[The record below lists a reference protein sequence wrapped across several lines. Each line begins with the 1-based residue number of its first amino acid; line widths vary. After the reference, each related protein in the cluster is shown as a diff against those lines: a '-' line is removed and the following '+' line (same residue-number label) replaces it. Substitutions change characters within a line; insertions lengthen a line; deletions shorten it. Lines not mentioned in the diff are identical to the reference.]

1 MTNLIDKV
9 IEKTNEPFDV
19 MSMIFSNFAQV
30 SEKQKK
36 PNMERLFSLL
46 SESCRIQAKK
56 TIQEGKEP
64 ADTQAR
70 LEKMQRLLQDELGGS
85 YGGGLEAA
93 GKIGDRGVLRAFT
106 WGKKVNAIET
116 AVLKRFRK
124 AGEEILKENEH
135 FQVCRACGF
144 IMTKDSPPDICPV
157 CKAPAG
163 RFETI

>member
-1 MTNLIDKV
+1 MTNLVGKV
-9 IEKTNEPFDV
+9 LEKNSGPFDV

-46 SESCRIQAKK
+46 AESCRIQAKK

-64 ADTQAR
+64 ADTRAR

-85 YGGGLEAA
+85 YGAGLETA
-93 GKIGDRGVLRAFT
+93 GKIGDRGVLRALT
-106 WGKKVNAIET
+106 WGKKVNAIEA
-116 AVLKRFRK
+116 AVLKRFQK
-124 AGEEILKENEH
+124 AGKEILKENEH
-135 FQVCRACGF
+135 FQVCQACGF

-157 CKAPAG
+157 CKAPAS